1 MGGVK
6 AGTSKHDKPVEK
18 GKTKDLEES
27 LGRRNW
33 ADAEKQEVV
42 HYLLRTVKSGFAIE
56 KPNANAY
63 YVLALKKLGL
73 EDCTV
78 SQLKNMVANL
88 KRKYIKAIDWRN
100 NTGQGVLDEE
110 GEESVLGI
118 LRKRCPFFDDLEEI
132 FGSRSSIKPPSL
144 HDSLCPDEELK
155 DVDGISETVLEGIS
169 HNEGKDTDQ
178 LTAQKVPH
186 LGTRKRKQPESGMEK
201 LASTAMF
208 RFEVQQKELEVK
220 MVELEQVKALQE
232 SKGLFEREKFE
243 FDKLMAQKK
252 HELDE
257 KRLQTDLEL
266 AKYKIDQDFKFQ
278 LELAKLKNLN

>member
-63 YVLALKKLGL
+63 YVLALKKLEL
-73 EDCTV
+73 ADCTV

-110 GEESVLGI
+110 GEESVL
-118 LRKRCPFFDDLEEI
+118 
-132 FGSRSSIKPPSL
+132 
-144 HDSLCPDEELK
+144 DEELK

-169 HNEGKDTDQ
+169 HNEGKDADQ

-220 MVELEQVKALQE
+220 MVELEQVKALLE

-266 AKYKIDQDFKFQ
+266 AKYKIDQDLKFQ